1 MKEHLLVQLRTGRLR
16 YSGKMVVLSKEYGYV
31 ALTGVAS
38 FVMVTYLAINVGKAR
53 KKYKVEYPKMYSDDP
68 ENGHM
73 FNCIQRAHQ
82 NTLEVYPSYLFFLAV
97 GGMAV
102 PRAAS
107 ILGMSWII
115 GRLMFAHGYYTGDPD
130 KRRRGALGSFALLGL
145 AGTTLCFAF
154 RHLGWAY
161 HPKSWC

>member
-1 MKEHLLVQLRTGRLR
+1 
-16 YSGKMVVLSKEYGYV
+16 MVVLSKEYGYV

-53 KKYKVEYPKMYSDDP
+53 KKYKVEYPAMYSDDP

-107 ILGMSWII
+107 ILGVSWII
-115 GRLMFAHGYYTGDPD
+115 GRLMFAHGYYTGDPG
-130 KRRRGALGSFALLGL
+130 KRQRGALGSFALLGL

-154 RHLGWAY
+154 RHLGWSSPLKA
-161 HPKSWC
+161 WC